1 MKIHIFIIIITLT
14 HTFHILTYILMTQ
27 FFIRLPGEAQ
37 KIERIM
43 DAFSAQFHANNPWS
57 FRHADTA
64 FKLAYSVMI
73 TVLVL
78 VLVLVLVRST
88 NNHHIIRS

>member
-1 MKIHIFIIIITLT
+1 MIP
-14 HTFHILTYILMTQ
+14 

-43 DAFSAQFHANNPWS
+43 DAFSAQFYANNPWS

-64 FKLAYSVMI
+64 FKLAYSVI
-73 TVLVL
+73 FFIFFRHVARVLAKYFFCQ
-78 VLVLVLVRST
+78 
-88 NNHHIIRS
+88 

>member
-1 MKIHIFIIIITLT
+1 MKIYILIIIITLT

-64 FKLAYSVMI
+64 FKLAYSVI
-73 TVLVL
+73 FFSHNPLSFGTLAL
-78 VLVLVLVRST
+78 PPNLRS
-88 NNHHIIRS
+88 RS

>member
-1 MKIHIFIIIITLT
+1 MIP
-14 HTFHILTYILMTQ
+14 

-43 DAFSAQFHANNPWS
+43 DAFSAQFYANNPWS

-64 FKLAYSVMI
+64 FKLAYSVI
-73 TVLVL
+73 FFIFFST
-78 VLVLVLVRST
+78 RST
-88 NNHHIIRS
+88 STGQIFFLPVTFCRSCMLTLPSNLRTR